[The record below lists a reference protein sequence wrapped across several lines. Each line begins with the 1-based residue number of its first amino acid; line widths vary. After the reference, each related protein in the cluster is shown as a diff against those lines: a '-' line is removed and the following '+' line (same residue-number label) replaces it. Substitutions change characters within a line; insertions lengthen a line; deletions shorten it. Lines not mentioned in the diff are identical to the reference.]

1 MLKKSGAGSFLWVGL
16 LGFGLNSCS
25 LFEKKEEENPQ
36 PDNKVVY
43 GDTLVLKTG
52 KGFSQLAIL
61 PGLFTGGANGG
72 FQDGVEAVDM
82 MLDADGQRLHV
93 ATVSTLTTQQD
104 PIHSMLRYSLD
115 ASSGTFLNPPT
126 SDLKTLGARPY
137 SSLQTAVEPKS
148 YGFRPGSSQFY
159 LGSLVYDNF
168 GVATTSLQGDVS
180 YSRVSTFAQMPRWT
194 ARGEVLENVF
204 SEGNP
209 RIDGLVNQ
217 RVFSGCRL
225 VNGTVLELSYT
236 KPTAGQKNILRI
248 GQMEPKALNSNLFYY
263 FAASEL
269 YLYAIEVNIPYN
281 PGLATFSYI
290 DSLPLPAGYVATGLT
305 TRPADDGSRFGI
317 LLWNG
322 GVDNKLMSARFD
334 VATQK
339 LALNLDKIQIPGF
352 GTGPINFDLDDE
364 GNLYF
369 DNWANN
375 FQSDSTISIY
385 KASGSGYTV
394 LGDDLIK
401 SGSIRMVR
409 WYKGKVYAAVAYKIQ
424 GSNTLPQFRIAVIRQ

>member
-1 MLKKSGAGSFLWVGL
+1 MVKNALAGSVLWAGLVGM
-16 LGFGLNSCS
+16 GMSSCS
-25 LFEKKEEENPQ
+25 LFEKKEDENPV
-36 PDNKVVY
+36 PDNTVVY

-61 PGLFTGGANGG
+61 PGVFTGGANGA
-72 FQDGVEAVDM
+72 FLDGVDVVDM
-82 MLDADGQRLHV
+82 TLDRDGQRLHV

-104 PIHSMLRYSLD
+104 PLRSLRRYSLD
-115 ASSGTFLNPPT
+115 ASTGAFLTPPS
-126 SDLKTLGARPY
+126 SDLKELGSKAY
-137 SSLQTAVEPKS
+137 SSEQLAVVPKS
-148 YGFRPGSSQFY
+148 FGFRPGTSQFY
-159 LGSLVYDNF
+159 AGSLVYNSF
-168 GVATTSLQGDVS
+168 GVATASVSGDVQ
-180 YSRVSTFAQMPRWT
+180 YSRINTFAQMPRVT
-194 ARGEVLENVF
+194 ANGEVLENVF

-217 RVFSGCRL
+217 RIFSGCRL
-225 VNGTVLELSYT
+225 ANGTALELSYT
-236 KPTAGQKNILRI
+236 KPIAGQKNIIRI
-248 GQMEPKALNSNLFYY
+248 GQMEPKALNSNTFYY
-263 FAASEL
+263 FAASEIQ
-269 YLYAIEVNIPYN
+269 LYAIEVTIPYA
-281 PGLATFSYI
+281 LATASFRFI
-290 DSLPLPAGYVATGLT
+290 DSLALPAGYLTTHLT

-339 LALNLDKIQIPGF
+339 LALNMDKIQIPGF

-385 KASGSGYTV
+385 KASGSGFTV